1 MPREFESF
9 VDHVRAQVERG
20 LCTWLEVRVTEA
32 RARGADIGRVA
43 DAVRQLTLRGGKRLR
58 PALLAAAYEACS
70 GEGGS
75 APVTLAGMAL
85 ELLQTYL
92 LAHDDWMDGDALRRG
107 GPSLPAMMR
116 ASFSGAQADAMS
128 VLAGDLA
135 SAWSH
140 RALFE
145 MALPPD
151 RVLLASREF
160 ARVEEDVV
168 EGQVLDVLGCSGD
181 GPAVE
186 TMHSLKTASYTVRGP
201 LTMGARL
208 AGASDAQVS
217 SLEAFG
223 EPLGIAFQLR
233 DDVLGVFGQVGATGK
248 PAGNDLRAGKRSAVT
263 VDALAAGLS
272 ADLVPVLG
280 RASASDDDVQR
291 VVQRL
296 EARGVRAR
304 IEARI
309 EVLVRDAHAALE
321 RASLT
326 ATGRALLADAIHIL
340 TQRRN

>member
-1 MPREFESF
+1 
-9 VDHVRAQVERG
+9 
-20 LCTWLEVRVTEA
+20 
-32 RARGADIGRVA
+32 
-43 DAVRQLTLRGGKRLR
+43 
-58 PALLAAAYEACS
+58 
-70 GEGGS
+70 
-75 APVTLAGMAL
+75 
-85 ELLQTYL
+85 
-92 LAHDDWMDGDALRRG
+92 
-107 GPSLPAMMR
+107 
-116 ASFSGAQADAMS
+116 
-128 VLAGDLA
+128 
-135 SAWSH
+135 
-140 RALFE
+140 
-145 MALPPD
+145 
-151 RVLLASREF
+151 
-160 ARVEEDVV
+160 
-168 EGQVLDVLGCSGD
+168 
-181 GPAVE
+181 
-186 TMHSLKTASYTVRGP
+186 MHSLKTASYTVRGP